1 MIIFEVQVMWLLC
14 GSEVQVVLREFF
26 FRTIFNAMGRIK
38 TSVKLDTRV
47 RFY

>member
-26 FRTIFNAMGRIK
+26 FSHYFQYAMGRIK
-38 TSVKLDTRV
+38 TSVKLNTLV
-47 RFY
+47 